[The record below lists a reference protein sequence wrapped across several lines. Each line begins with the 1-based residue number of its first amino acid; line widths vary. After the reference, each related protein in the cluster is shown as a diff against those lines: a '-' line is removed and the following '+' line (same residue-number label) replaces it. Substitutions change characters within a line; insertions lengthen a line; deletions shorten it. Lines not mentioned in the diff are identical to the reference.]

1 MMGGHM
7 SKDIV
12 KAANPMQAFKNLL
25 PWLKPHS
32 GKIIAAI
39 LLALMS
45 TALSV
50 IGPKIMGQ
58 ATTAI
63 FEGLMKKV
71 QGVGGIDF
79 GRLNEV
85 LMMVLALYAGSS
97 IFQWMQSYLMMNVS
111 LDISYKL
118 SNAISKKI
126 HRMPLDYFEKNAVGD
141 TLSIISND
149 IDVIGQNLSEVVT
162 QSIAGVASI
171 LGIVGMMLSINSL
184 MTLVVVLVVPFSGL
198 LMSVVMKRSR
208 PFFREQQAM
217 MGELN
222 GQVEESYSGQAIIKV
237 FNHEAEVEEV
247 FNVGNEK
254 LYNSAWKSQFFS
266 GLMMPIITFM
276 TNLGYVAVTI
286 TGAFL
291 AASGQ
296 IAVGDIQAFIAYV
309 RNFTQPIARFAQM
322 VGQIQSLGAAS
333 ERVFNFLSQAEE
345 KQDEQTVCLVDVK
358 GDVSFE
364 HVRFGYDSAKPVIK
378 DFTSNIKA
386 GQTVA
391 LVGKTGA
398 GKTTMIKLLMRFY
411 DVDSGSIKLD
421 GADLRGMTR
430 KDLRTAFGMVLQ
442 DTWLFSGTIM
452 ENIRYGRLEAT
463 DEEVIAAAKAAHA
476 DHFITTL
483 PGGYEMELNE
493 LADNISQGQRQL
505 LTIARAFLADNRIMI
520 FDEATS
526 NVDTLTEHRI
536 QRAMKKLMK
545 GRTSFVIAH
554 RLSTIREADLILV
567 MEDGDIV
574 EQGNHDQLMELGKV
588 YARLY
593 NSQFE
598 LS

>member
-1 MMGGHM
+1 MMGPMM
-7 SKDIV
+7 SADK
-12 KAANPMQAFKNLL
+12 KAANPAKAFKNLF
-25 PWLKPHS
+25 PWIKPH
-32 GKIIAAI
+32 IVPMIAAI
-39 LLALMS
+39 LLALLS
-45 TALSV
+45 TVLSV

-63 FEGLMKKV
+63 FEGLVQKV

-79 GRLNEV
+79 ARLNNV
-85 LMMVLALYAGSS
+85 LLILVGLYLGSS
-97 IFQWMQSYLMMNVS
+97 VFQWMQSYLMMNVS
-111 LDISYKL
+111 LDVSYKL
-118 SNAISKKI
+118 TNAISEKI
-126 HRMPLDYFEKNAVGD
+126 HRMPLDYFEKNAIGD
-141 TLSIISND
+141 TLSLVSND
-149 IDVIGQNLSEVVT
+149 IDVIGQNLSEVIT
-162 QSIAGVASI
+162 QTIAGVAT
-171 LGIVGMMLSINSL
+171 IVGIMVMMLSINVW
-184 MTLVVVLVVPFSGL
+184 MTLVVVMVVPFSGL
-198 LMSVVMKRSR
+198 LMAFVMKKSQ
-208 PFFREQQAM
+208 PFFKERQDM
-217 MGELN
+217 MAELN

-237 FNHEAEVEEV
+237 FNHEEEVEKSFSE
-247 FNVGNEK
+247 GNDK
-254 LYNSAWKSQFFS
+254 LYSSTWKSQFFS

-276 TNLGYVAVTI
+276 TNVGYVAVTI

-322 VGQIQSLGAAS
+322 VAQIQSLGAAS
-333 ERVFNFLSQAEE
+333 ERVFNFLQQPEE
-345 KQDEQTVCLVDVK
+345 KEQENTVCLLDVA
-358 GDVSFE
+358 GDVTFD
-364 HVRFGYDSAKPVIK
+364 HVRFGYDPAKPVIK
-378 DFTSNIKA
+378 DFSSHVKA

-411 DVDSGSIKLD
+411 DVDSGTITLD
-421 GADLRGMTR
+421 GAELRGMTR
-430 KDLRTAFGMVLQ
+430 QDLRKAFGMVLQ

-476 DHFITTL
+476 DHFIQTL

-493 LADNISQGQRQL
+493 AADNISQGQRQL
-505 LTIARAFLADNRIMI
+505 LTIARAFLADNPIMI

-536 QRAMKKLMK
+536 QRAMAKLMK

-554 RLSTIREADLILV
+554 RLSTIRGADLILV

-574 EQGNHDQLMELGKV
+574 EQGNHEELMEKGEV
-588 YARLY
+588 YAKLY

-598 LS
+598 LG